1 MHLRTDKMTGLERRK
16 ERVRKKVRGTPERPR
31 LNVFRSN
38 KHIYAQ
44 VIDDVS
50 ARTLA
55 AASTKAVV
63 SHKVVSPPKG
73 GAKAGA
79 KGIPALKKTEA
90 AKKVGTDIACLALA
104 KGVSKVVFDRSG
116 CRYHGRIKALAE
128 AAREAGLKF

>member
-1 MHLRTDKMTGLERRK
+1 MHLRSDKMTGLERRK
-16 ERVRKKVRGTPERPR
+16 ERTRKKVRGTPERPR

-50 ARTLA
+50 AKTLA

-63 SHKVVSPPKG
+63 P
-73 GAKAGA
+73 AKAGA
-79 KGIPALKKTEA
+79 KATAPLKKTEA
-90 AKKVGTDIACLALA
+90 AKKIGAEIAKLALA